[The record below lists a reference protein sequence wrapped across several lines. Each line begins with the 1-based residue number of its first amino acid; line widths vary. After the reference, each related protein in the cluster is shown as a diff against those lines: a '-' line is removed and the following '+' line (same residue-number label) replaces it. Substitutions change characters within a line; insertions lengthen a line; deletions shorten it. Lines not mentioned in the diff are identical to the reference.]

1 MSRFLTEL
9 DARVSKQMRG
19 KKFIRVCILDSTL
32 EYESDLLGR
41 VVVVPECFPSDG
53 ASVPRFMWAIY
64 PPFGAY
70 LEAAVVHDFF
80 CVSHEVDSV
89 TAANV
94 FLEAMEACGV
104 SKWRRRK
111 MYFAVRWFG
120 PKFSAKKV

>member
-9 DARVSKQMRG
+9 DARVSKQLRG
-19 KKFIRVCILDSTL
+19 KKFIRVCILDATL
-32 EYESDLLGR
+32 EYDSDLLGR
-41 VVVVPECFPSDG
+41 VVVVPVGFSSDG

-70 LEAAVVHDFF
+70 LEAAVVHDYF
-80 CVSHEVDSV
+80 CVSHSVDSV
-89 TAANV
+89 TAAKV

-120 PKFSAKKV
+120 PRFKAQKV